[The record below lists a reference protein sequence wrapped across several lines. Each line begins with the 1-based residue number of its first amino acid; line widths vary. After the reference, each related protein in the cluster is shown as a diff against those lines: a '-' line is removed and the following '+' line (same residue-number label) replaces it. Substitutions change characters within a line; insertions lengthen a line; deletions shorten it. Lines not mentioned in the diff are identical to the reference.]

1 MTGKAKQKIT
11 ADYVLDVYAES
22 KKKKGKEATVLL
34 NAAKEL
40 SKHLNEWLVVPE
52 EIAKLKK
59 KS

>member
-1 MTGKAKQKIT
+1 
-11 ADYVLDVYAES
+11 
-22 KKKKGKEATVLL
+22 L

-59 KS
+59 KSWYKAKSIYIKNNGNWQNSLWLEHS